1 MTMIPILDNGT
12 DSLIVVAID
21 MDELRVNE
29 TKEGN

>member
-1 MTMIPILDNGT
+1 MIPILDNGT